1 MSRQA
6 LDSETEFALEH
17 LRGTNWDEVST
28 RDAALPPAPSF
39 SSAVLPVARPMLP
52 SLSPDPV
59 FVEEAERDTD
69 VSASIRAMS
78 MLPEPRKQAALIR
91 MDGVGAG
98 TAVTLGAGTTR
109 MGRDSGCE
117 LRIEDSAV
125 SRVHAEIVRLDSTHV
140 LVDLGAQNGVFVNG
154 RQISR
159 EALHD
164 GDWIQ
169 LGPRVRFRYS
179 VSDDNELKLLQRLY
193 ETSSR
198 DALTGA
204 YNRQHFVRLMATEL
218 SFAERHHTPLSLML
232 IDLDHFKQVNDS
244 YGHGAGDVVLK
255 QVTTALTQRLRDGDT
270 LARFGGE
277 EFAVCLRGTDL
288 RTCSRM
294 AERLR
299 ATVATVPVVYEG
311 RYIPV
316 TISIGCASLACAPE
330 KNLEKLLAV
339 ADRRLY
345 AAKRTGRNRVVAAD

>member
-1 MSRQA
+1 
-6 LDSETEFALEH
+6 
-17 LRGTNWDEVST
+17 
-28 RDAALPPAPSF
+28 
-39 SSAVLPVARPMLP
+39 MLP

-69 VSASIRAMS
+69 VSTSIRAMS

-98 TAVTLGAGTTR
+98 TAMTLGVGTTR
-109 MGRDSGCE
+109 MGRDAGCE

-154 RQISR
+154 RQVSR

-204 YNRQHFVRLMATEL
+204 YNRQHFGRLMATEL

-232 IDLDHFKQVNDS
+232 IDLDRFKQVNDR
-244 YGHGAGDVVLK
+244 YGHGAGDIVLK

-270 LARFGGE
+270 LATLWRRGVRGLPAWHRSADLLAHGRTPARHGGHRARGLRE
-277 EFAVCLRGTDL
+277 PLHSGDDQHRLRLAVL
-288 RTCSRM
+288 RTREEPGKAAGRRRSSALCRQTRGPQSRGRSRLSRPR
-294 AERLR
+294 AERSTSSAL
-299 ATVATVPVVYEG
+299 PCLG
-311 RYIPV
+311 PLP
-316 TISIGCASLACAPE
+316 C
-330 KNLEKLLAV
+330 
-339 ADRRLY
+339 
-345 AAKRTGRNRVVAAD
+345 